1 MVKSEQEKG
10 VGVME
15 YLKMLVEEFHSTT
28 VATLGEDGHPQTR
41 VIDMM
46 HYEEDGV
53 YFLTA
58 RGKAFYQQMMEQ
70 KYIAVS
76 ATKDKKAISLR
87 GKVKNIGSEKL
98 DILFEKNPYMKQIYP
113 GETRTALEV
122 FVLYEAQG
130 EFFDIS
136 DPAHIVRDDIVIGQ
150 VQQVLNGY
158 EVADACIGCKLCYSV
173 CPQKCI
179 DIAVKPV
186 VIDQKHCL
194 HCGNC
199 KEICPKQAVRLRN

>member
-1 MVKSEQEKG
+1 
-10 VGVME
+10 ME

-46 HYEEDGV
+46 HYEDDGV

-58 RGKAFYQQMMEQ
+58 RGKAFYQQLMEQ

-113 GETRTALEV
+113 GETRSALEV

-150 VQQVLNGY
+150 GQQVLNGY
-158 EVADACIGCKLCYSV
+158 EVTDACIGCKLCYSV

-179 DIAVKPV
+179 DTTVKPV

-199 KEICPKQAVRLRN
+199 KEICPKQAVRKNG

>member
-1 MVKSEQEKG
+1 MK
-10 VGVME
+10 

-28 VATLGEDGHPQTR
+28 VATLGDDGHPQTR

-58 RGKAFYQQMMEQ
+58 RGKAFYQQLMEQ

-98 DILFEKNPYMKQIYP
+98 DVLFEKNPYMKQIYP
-113 GETRTALEV
+113 GETRKALEV

-158 EVADACIGCKLCYSV
+158 EVTDHVSDANYVILSV
-173 CPQKCI
+173 HRNVLILQ
-179 DIAVKPV
+179 
-186 VIDQKHCL
+186 Q
-194 HCGNC
+194 N
-199 KEICPKQAVRLRN
+199 RL

>member
-1 MVKSEQEKG
+1 MK
-10 VGVME
+10 

-46 HYEEDGV
+46 HYDESGV

-58 RGKAFYQQMMEQ
+58 RGKAFYQQLMEQ

-158 EVADACIGCKLCYSV
+158 EVTDACIGCKLCYSV

-179 DIAVKPV
+179 DITAKPV
-186 VIDQKHCL
+186 VIDQNHCL

-199 KEICPKQAVRLRN
+199 KEICPKQVVRLRNQEKR

>member
-1 MVKSEQEKG
+1 
-10 VGVME
+10 ME

-28 VATLGEDGHPQTR
+28 VATLREDGHPQTR

-46 HYEEDGV
+46 HYDESGV

-58 RGKAFYQQMMEQ
+58 RGKAFYRQLMEQ

-87 GKVKNIGSEKL
+87 GKVKNIGSDKL
-98 DILFEKNPYMKQIYP
+98 NILFEKNPYMKQIYP

-158 EVADACIGCKLCYSV
+158 EATNACIGCKLCYSV

-179 DIAVKPV
+179 DITVKPV

-199 KEICPKQAVRLRN
+199 KEICPKQAVRLRS

>member
-1 MVKSEQEKG
+1 MD
-10 VGVME
+10 

-46 HYEEDGV
+46 HHEEDGV

-58 RGKAFYQQMMEQ
+58 RGKAFYQQLMEQ
-70 KYIAVS
+70 MYIAVS

-113 GETRTALEV
+113 GETRAALEV

-158 EVADACIGCKLCYSV
+158 EVTDACIGCKLCYSV

-179 DIAVKPV
+179 DITVKPV
-186 VIDQKHCL
+186 VINQKHCL

-199 KEICPKQAVRLRN
+199 KEICPKQAVRLRH

>member
-1 MVKSEQEKG
+1 
-10 VGVME
+10 ME
-15 YLKMLVEEFHSTT
+15 YLRMLVEEFHSTT
-28 VATLGEDGHPQTR
+28 VATLGEDGYPQTR

-58 RGKAFYQQMMEQ
+58 RGKAFYQQLMEQ

-98 DILFEKNPYMKQIYP
+98 DVLFEKNPYMKQIYP
-113 GETRTALEV
+113 GETRKALEV

-158 EVADACIGCKLCYSV
+158 EVTEACIGCKLCYSV

-179 DIAVKPV
+179 DITAKPV
-186 VIDQKHCL
+186 VIDQNHCL

-199 KEICPKQAVRLRN
+199 KEICPKQAVRLRNQKKDKVKV